1 MKDRLTL
8 PFKPHIGSL
17 PMIRSRAPL
26 FSLIVLIG
34 SMSVEAKA
42 QVPVIDNATLA
53 QAQQIATRTQQIL
66 GADQTILQNTQQTL
80 AAVTGNRTSVTQGSL
95 AQMALGNNFTMAQA
109 PSLGSVISGG
119 TLSFAGLGTNSQ
131 NIVSTLINGLQLV
144 QSITGAANGQA
155 RPVDTAYQNSV
166 NVAATVSGLINSTQS
181 AVQARS
187 TAFTQGSLQVGQAP
201 DLKGSIDQ
209 NTQVQIQIGQT
220 INELNGIVN
229 TSNAT
234 TNQADLDRIAA
245 QSAAARAMTF
255 SQ

>member
-1 MKDRLTL
+1 ML
-8 PFKPHIGSL
+8 
-17 PMIRSRAPL
+17 RSNVIVFVIMAL
-26 FSLIVLIG
+26 VSLI
-34 SMSVEAKA
+34 SVEARA
-42 QVPVIDNATLA
+42 QVPVIDNANLA
-53 QAQQIATRTQQIL
+53 KSEEIATRTQQIL
-66 GADQTILQNTQQTL
+66 TSDQAILQSTQNTL
-80 AAVTGNRTSVTQGSL
+80 AAVTGNRASVTQGSL
-95 AQMALGNNFTMAQA
+95 AQMALGNGFTMANA

-119 TLSFAGLGTNSQ
+119 TLSFTGLGTNSQ

-144 QSITGAANGQA
+144 QSITGGTGAQA

-187 TAFTQGSLQVGQAP
+187 AAFTQGSLQVGQAP

-229 TSNAT
+229 TLNAA
-234 TNQADLDRIAA
+234 TNQANLDRIAA
-245 QSAAARAMTF
+245 ESAVARAMKFT
-255 SQ
+255 Q